1 MDAEQSSAPVSV
13 RWFSWGLV
21 VVRVV
26 MGAFFLMEAVHQI
39 TSGYIGGDDL
49 AVKLQKALDNNDI
62 LPPYEYFLEHVALKI
77 DDPLTVLVIVGEVA
91 VGVGLMLGL
100 VTRLTAAVAV
110 FMNVNFLLMN
120 GPDPGSGGIDA
131 VFIVGEIVLFAF
143 AARQAVSAD
152 RVLARMGVSVSL
164 MSGAVEQRV
173 A

>member
-1 MDAEQSSAPVSV
+1 VEAEGRSAPASG
-13 RWFSWGLV
+13 RWLAWGLV
-21 VVRVV
+21 AVRVV

-62 LPPYEYFLEHVALKI
+62 LPPYDYFLEHVALKI

-91 VGVGLMLGL
+91 VGLGL
-100 VTRLTAAVAV
+100 VLGLLTRLTAAAAA

-131 VFIVGEIVLFAF
+131 IFIVGEIVLFAF
-143 AARQAVSAD
+143 AARRALSVD
-152 RVLARMGVSVSL
+152 EVLARMGRS
-164 MSGAVEQRV
+164 
-173 A
+173 